1 MAKHILVVGN
11 WKQHPPTLEK
21 AKKIFIDIR
30 NGAKHAHDG
39 VVVMI
44 APPAPFLSELNRL
57 SPSGRI
63 GLVAQDISI
72 FEAGA
77 HTGEVA
83 LSMVAS
89 AGATE
94 VIVGHS
100 ERRAGG
106 EDDAVIKQK
115 LAQVTRRHKAILC
128 VGETTRDKDAE
139 YFSVVEKQLQA
150 ALSGL
155 TKVQMKRVRIAYEP
169 VWAIGTGKNA
179 TVEMVEEM
187 RLFIRKVLTDLYD
200 RATAEA
206 TLVLYGGS
214 VKANNAEDLL
224 RFGGVDGF
232 LVGGSSLKAT
242 EFTNIIATAH
252 AYKKDLTT

>member
-1 MAKHILVVGN
+1 MAKNILVVGN

-21 AKKIFIDIR
+21 AKKIFMEIR
-30 NGAKHAHDG
+30 SG
-39 VVVMI
+39 VKRTHEGVTIMI
-44 APPAPFLSELNRL
+44 APPTPFLSELNRL

-63 GLVAQDISI
+63 GLVAQDVSL

-89 AGATE
+89 VGASE

-106 EDDAVIKQK
+106 EDDVLVHQK
-115 LAQVTRRHKAILC
+115 LLQVTRRHKAILC
-128 VGETTRDKDAE
+128 VGETTREKDAE
-139 YFSVVEKQLQA
+139 YFSVVEKQLHA

-155 TKVQMKRVRIAYEP
+155 TKAQIKRIAIAYEP

-179 TVEMVEEM
+179 TVEMIEEM

-200 RATAEA
+200 RTTAESV
-206 TLVLYGGS
+206 LVLYGGS
-214 VKANNAEDLL
+214 VKANNAEDIL

-232 LVGGSSLKAT
+232 LVGGASLKAT

-252 AYKKDLTT
+252 AYKKDRTT